1 MSEPIVIIGA
11 GQAGAQAAISLRQAG
26 YDGDL
31 ILLGDE
37 RQPPY
42 QRPPLSKKFL
52 AGEIAEDQLFLRPEA
67 FWEAQS
73 VDLRTGLSV
82 SAIDPDDRSITL
94 DGDKRISYAKLLI
107 ATGSRARPLPV
118 AGADLSGIVTLR
130 SIDDVDH
137 LRPRLEAAERLVIIG
152 AGYIGLEVAAVAR
165 SLGHPVTVV
174 EAMERVMQRV
184 VSPTVS
190 TFFDA
195 LHRDHGVDIRLN
207 LGLDSFM
214 GGDRLEGVRLADG
227 TVIEAD
233 LALVAVGGMPDCAL
247 AAAAGLS
254 CDNGI
259 LVDETCRTSA
269 ADIYAAGDCTNFPS
283 ALYGRRIRLES
294 VQNAIDQAK
303 AAAQAII
310 GEAVTYDPVP
320 WFWSDQYDIK
330 LQIAGL
336 SHGYDRAV
344 VDGDLDA
351 AKFSVS
357 YVAED
362 GRLLAV
368 DAINDARAHMMSRR
382 AIGKPYAAG

>member
-1 MSEPIVIIGA
+1 MNEPIVIIGA

-42 QRPPLSKKFL
+42 QRPPLSKKYL
-52 AGEIAEDQLFLRPEA
+52 SGEITEDQLFLRPEA

-73 VDLRTGLSV
+73 VDLRIG
-82 SAIDPDDRSITL
+82 SAVVAIHPDDRSITL
-94 DGDKRISYAKLLI
+94 DDGKRISYEKLLL
-107 ATGSRARPLPV
+107 ATGSRARSLPV
-118 AGADLSGIVTLR
+118 AGADLSGIITLR
-130 SIDDVDH
+130 GIDDVDH

-165 SLGHPVTVV
+165 TLGHPVIVV

-195 LHRDHGVDIRLN
+195 LHRDHGVDIRLTM
-207 LGLDSFM
+207 GLDSFL

-247 AAAAGLS
+247 AEAAGIS

-303 AAAQAII
+303 AAAQAIT
-310 GEAVTYDPVP
+310 GEAATYDPVP

-344 VDGDLDA
+344 VDGDPDA

-357 YVAED
+357 YVAKD

-382 AIGKPYAAG
+382 AIGEPYEAG